1 MAVDVPKG
9 ETGPKRN
16 RQQLKTR
23 WSCLNI
29 VVGVDSIRST
39 YGGSHV
45 AAMPLGTCLPG
56 DKPALGSPPAA
67 ARRNLAAPNM
77 RRSKSV
83 LYRWQ
88 VLLLGNS
95 QASGVII
102 GLCLSWRQSWVSSIP
117 ISGSMVLSELLPL
130 IFFSAVSP
138 QKSVRFW
145 FATGGAGF
153 CISRKLASKM
163 VPWAR

>member
-1 MAVDVPKG
+1 M
-9 ETGPKRN
+9 
-16 RQQLKTR
+16 
-23 WSCLNI
+23 
-29 VVGVDSIRST
+29 
-39 YGGSHV
+39 
-45 AAMPLGTCLPG
+45 
-56 DKPALGSPPAA
+56 
-67 ARRNLAAPNM
+67 
-77 RRSKSV
+77 